1 MLGLAL
7 EGGGAKGAFHMGAVK
22 AYFDEGYH
30 FDGITGTSI
39 GALNGAI
46 IAQGDFEIGYQWW
59 QRMDTSFLFDID
71 QIHIQNF
78 LNRKIDKDVLFYLF
92 SKIKDI
98 VENRGLDTK
107 KIRETLDNIVVE
119 EKLRASKIDF
129 GLVTVSVSDLKPLEL
144 YKEDIPYGKLVD
156 YLMAS
161 ANFPAFKIEP
171 IEGKFYIDGG
181 FYDNCPINLLIRK
194 GYKEVIAI
202 RTLGI
207 GLTRKLEDADVKV
220 TNIIPSE
227 DLGMVLNFDQN
238 LIQTNLKMGYFD
250 AMRVIKGLKGRRYY
264 IEPVDNDLIFNSL
277 LSMSEDAI
285 YEMGRIMHLPQMEP
299 RRLLLEQVFP
309 TLSRMLGFSTISTY
323 QDILLGILEY
333 MAEEKG
339 IDKYKIWSLLSFLE
353 AIKSNNS
360 DGVSSPSSFIF
371 DMAKTAK
378 LKLTLSNDVALKEI
392 AKIFLI
398 GLRPER
404 LHQ

>member
-7 EGGGAKGAFHMGAVK
+7 EGGGVKGAFHMGAVK
-22 AYFDEGYH
+22 AYFDEGYY

-71 QIHIQNF
+71 QIQIQKF
-78 LNRKIDKDVLFYLF
+78 LNRKIDKDVLSYMF

-98 VENRGLDTK
+98 FENRGLDTK
-107 KIRETLDNIVVE
+107 KIRETLNNIVVE
-119 EKLRASKIDF
+119 EKLRRSKIDF

-220 TNIIPSE
+220 TNIIPSG

-238 LIQTNLKMGYFD
+238 LIQTNLRMGYFD
-250 AMRVIKGLKGRRYY
+250 TMRVIRGLKGRNYY
-264 IEPVDNDLIFNSL
+264 IEPVDNDSIFNSL
-277 LSMSEDAI
+277 LSVSEDAI

-299 RRLLLEQVFP
+299 KRLLFEQVLP
-309 TLSRMLGFSTISTY
+309 ALSRMLGFSATSTY
-323 QDILLGILEY
+323 QDILLGVLEH
-333 MAEEKG
+333 MAEENG
-339 IDKYKIWSLLSFLE
+339 IEKYKIWSLLSFLE

-360 DGVSSPSSFIF
+360 NGVSTRSSIVSEI
-371 DMAKTAK
+371 AKTTK
-378 LKLTLSNDVALKEI
+378 LKLSLSNDVALKEI
-392 AKIFLI
+392 SKIFLLE
-398 GLRPER
+398 LR
-404 LHQ
+404 LGWF